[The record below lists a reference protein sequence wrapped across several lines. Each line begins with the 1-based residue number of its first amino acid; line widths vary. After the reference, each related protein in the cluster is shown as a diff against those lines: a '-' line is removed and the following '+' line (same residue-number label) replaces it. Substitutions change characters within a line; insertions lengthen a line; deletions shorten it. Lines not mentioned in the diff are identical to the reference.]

1 MARRDRSHRVT
12 RGVISV
18 VGVCCLALVSA
29 TAGCVQKTGEPGPP
43 GGPSEL
49 GLSLSLTATP
59 DTLPLDG
66 AARSFLGILARDGNG
81 EAVPNVTLSLQIS
94 TTRGFEDF
102 GRLSTRQVTTGL
114 NGRASATYTAPSPA
128 SSGPSVDAGEVVT
141 IAVTP
146 VDGNFSNAV
155 SRGLTIRLVP
165 TGTIIPPF
173 SATPGF
179 SFTPETPTVFN
190 DVLFTTTCVS
200 ATSTDCVQDPA
211 GIVTS
216 YAWDF
221 GDGRSGA
228 GRTASHSYL
237 LAGTYV
243 VKLTIREGTGR
254 SAEATRAVIVGGG
267 TAPTAVLSVSPSDP
281 KEEDTVFFN
290 ASGSTP
296 APGRTIVSHAWDFGD
311 GGTGSG
317 VTTSHS
323 YSVAGTYAVT
333 LNVTDDRGQVGT
345 ATAPVVVSATGP
357 TASFVLSPTD
367 PSVGSKVFFDGHG
380 SEPGPGRTIVT
391 FAWNFGDGAGTS
403 GSGKV
408 SHTYTKSGTYT
419 ILLQVTN
426 DAGETDTASL
436 TVTVA
441 P

>member
-1 MARRDRSHRVT
+1 MVCSRSYRVT
-12 RGVISV
+12 TGALRVMGI
-18 VGVCCLALVSA
+18 CCLSLASV
-29 TAGCVQKTGEPGPP
+29 TAGCIQQTGEPGPP

-59 DTLPLDG
+59 DMLPLDG
-66 AARSFLGILARDGNG
+66 ATRSFLGILARDGNG
-81 EAVPNVTLSLQIS
+81 EPVPNVTLSLQIS
-94 TTRGFEDF
+94 TARGFEDY
-102 GRLSTRQVTTGL
+102 GRLSARQVTTGP
-114 NGRASATYTAPSPA
+114 NGRASATYTAPTASP
-128 SSGPSVDAGEVVT
+128 GPSIDAGEVVT
-141 IAVTP
+141 ISVTP

-173 SATPGF
+173 GVTAGF
-179 SFTPETPTVFN
+179 AFTPEAPTVFN
-190 DVLFTTTCVS
+190 DVLFTTACAT
-200 ATSTDCVQDPA
+200 ATSTDCVRDPA

-221 GDGRSGA
+221 GDGRAGA
-228 GRTASHSYL
+228 GRSASHSYV
-237 LAGTYV
+237 LAGTYI
-243 VKLTIREGTGR
+243 VKLTIRDAAGR
-254 SAEATRAVIVGGG
+254 SAEATRAVVVGGG
-267 TAPTAVLSVSPSDP
+267 TAPSAVLSVSPIDP

-311 GGTGSG
+311 GAEGSG

-323 YSVAGTYAVT
+323 YGVAGTYTVT

-345 ATAPVVVSATGP
+345 ATAAVVVSETGP

-367 PSVGSKVFFDGHG
+367 PTVGSTVFFDGHG

-403 GSGKV
+403 GSGNV
-408 SHTYTKSGTYT
+408 SHTYTNAGTYT
-419 ILLQVTN
+419 VLLQVTN
-426 DAGETDTASL
+426 DVGETDTASQ

>member
-94 TTRGFEDF
+94 TIRGFEDF
-102 GRLSTRQVTTGL
+102 GRLSTRQVTTGP

-237 LAGTYV
+237 LVGTYV
-243 VKLTIREGTGR
+243 VKLTIRDGTGR

-281 KEEDTVFFN
+281 KEEDT
-290 ASGSTP
+290 
-296 APGRTIVSHAWDFGD
+296 
-311 GGTGSG
+311 
-317 VTTSHS
+317 
-323 YSVAGTYAVT
+323 
-333 LNVTDDRGQVGT
+333 GT
-345 ATAPVVVSATGP
+345 ATAPVVVNATGP

-391 FAWNFGDGAGTS
+391 FAWNFGDDAGTS

-426 DAGETDTASL
+426 DVGETDTASL